1 MAETMIERVARAMER
16 QANPQWSDEQFEAWW
31 NHDEFFCDRVT
42 SWRHF
47 TGTRKQMCLHE
58 ARIAIEA
65 MREPTEAMVDSCGNG
80 ECGKWAP
87 GAWDNMIDAALK
99 ETN

>member
-1 MAETMIERVARAMER
+1 MAENMIERVARAICDTWAER
-16 QANPQWSDEQFEAWW
+16 EGCADY
-31 NHDEFFCDRVT
+31 
-42 SWRHF
+42 SWEVVKYAHQDPETHAKLARMYE
-47 TGTRKQMCLHE
+47 TAMAE
-58 ARIAIEA
+58 ARAAIEA

-80 ECGKWAP
+80 ECGKWAW